1 MVFKAV
7 DGVKAEWVGGLSCIQ
22 KGSMMEL
29 QTLQEALKVEI
40 QVHQQLVAQM
50 KQDPQNADLKKQLH
64 ELQANITALSEKQKK
79 VVEQLRKD
87 LLLKQEQLDLRPPV
101 PAVQPLQPDGK
112 VSAQI
117 PLAHLPQSLIT
128 QQKTVTVTSV
138 LTTKTL
144 PLLLK
149 AATPAIPASVVTQR
163 PTVAMVTTISSMP
176 KPTIMNTDSQNAPL
190 NLQTSGKLAN
200 QGAEAVRV
208 VSRNA
213 VMVRPK
219 LVTPTVAIARRPRPW
234 CPPPALQQPLMLA
247 TQLTAASGP
256 IHQVRI
262 LNGQPHAPAPAGQL
276 ASIVFAAPTAP
287 PTLQVTAVKP
297 RRGTEQKAS
306 ERPPSSPTSPPLP
319 KPRREETPQKL
330 VFMGSLGLV
339 THDYLQEPETRAQAE
354 NDGQSGVQRGS
365 DGAGAQ
371 EECSNLSEHSCPPR
385 APKERSP
392 SQMQQQYGA
401 GSPYPDPAHRQPP
414 DSPPL
419 PHSKVGGPNC
429 PTYPHTLPLP
439 SPRTGEGDI
448 HEDFCA
454 VCRCSGQLLMCDTC
468 SCVYHL
474 DCLDPPLKAIPKGMW
489 ICPKCQDQIVKK
501 EEVVPWPGTLAIVH
515 SYIAYKAAKVEEKQR
530 LLKWSLGAEAGESS
544 WSRRLSILALGLGP
558 AIVKKE
564 EVVPWPGTLAIVH
577 SYIAYKAAKV
587 EEKQRLLKWSSELK
601 QEREQLEQKV
611 KQLSGAITK
620 CMETKNSIL
629 ARQEEMRAS
638 LEKAKDL
645 VHLIR
650 GIQLIQ
656 SEEPAAPPPGIAN
669 GTMGHPGTDANN
681 RDHSESANNA
691 KTIAPEDGTEGPLAG
706 GEEGGGNNNNGK
718 TSELSQRTEPAPV
731 SSTESAK

>member
-219 LVTPTVAIARRPRPW
+219 LVTPTVAIAPAP
-234 CPPPALQQPLMLA
+234 PPMVSAPPALQQPLMLA

-339 THDYLQEPETRAQAE
+339 THDYLQEIQSRRQERKRRTTANPVYSGAAMEPERKKSAVTYLNTPVHQGPRK
-354 NDGQSGVQRGS
+354 RGRPPK
-365 DGAGAQ
+365 
-371 EECSNLSEHSCPPR
+371 CSSSTELGHHTPTPPT
-385 APKERSP
+385 
-392 SQMQQQYGA
+392 
-401 GSPYPDPAHRQPP
+401 GSRP
-414 DSPPL
+414 DSPAPAAL
-419 PHSKVGGPNC
+419 ESGGPNC

-439 SPRTGEGDI
+439 SPRIGEGDI

-489 ICPKCQDQIVKK
+489 ICPKCQDQ
-501 EEVVPWPGTLAIVH
+501 
-515 SYIAYKAAKVEEKQR
+515 
-530 LLKWSLGAEAGESS
+530 
-544 WSRRLSILALGLGP
+544 
-558 AIVKKE
+558 IVKKE

-669 GTMGHPGTDANN
+669 GTMGHPGTDASN

-691 KTIAPEDGTEGPLAG
+691 KIIVPEDGTEGPLAG
-706 GEEGGGNNNNGK
+706 GEEGGGNDNNGK

>member
-219 LVTPTVAIARRPRPW
+219 LVTPTVAIAPAP
-234 CPPPALQQPLMLA
+234 PPMVSAPPALQQPLMLA

-339 THDYLQEPETRAQAE
+339 THDYLQEIQSRRQERKRRTTANPVYSGAAMEPERKKSAVTYLNTPVHQGPRKRANE
-354 NDGQSGVQRGS
+354 DP
-365 DGAGAQ
+365 
-371 EECSNLSEHSCPPR
+371 LS
-385 APKERSP
+385 K
-392 SQMQQQYGA
+392 
-401 GSPYPDPAHRQPP
+401 
-414 DSPPL
+414 
-419 PHSKVGGPNC
+419 
-429 PTYPHTLPLP
+429 
-439 SPRTGEGDI
+439 GDI

-489 ICPKCQDQIVKK
+489 ICPKCQDQ
-501 EEVVPWPGTLAIVH
+501 
-515 SYIAYKAAKVEEKQR
+515 
-530 LLKWSLGAEAGESS
+530 
-544 WSRRLSILALGLGP
+544 
-558 AIVKKE
+558 IVKKE

-669 GTMGHPGTDANN
+669 GTMGHPGTDASN

-691 KTIAPEDGTEGPLAG
+691 KIIVPEDGTEGPLAG
-706 GEEGGGNNNNGK
+706 GEEGGGNDNNGK

>member
-163 PTVAMVTTISSMP
+163 PTVAMVTTISSMA

-219 LVTPTVAIARRPRPW
+219 LVTPTVAIAPAP
-234 CPPPALQQPLMLA
+234 PPMVSAPPALQQPLMLA

-287 PTLQVTAVKP
+287 PDTAGHGCVRSVCVPAVKP

-339 THDYLQEPETRAQAE
+339 THDYLQEIQSRRQERKRRTTANPVYSGAAMEPERKKSAVTYLNTPVHQGPRKRANE
-354 NDGQSGVQRGS
+354 DP
-365 DGAGAQ
+365 
-371 EECSNLSEHSCPPR
+371 LS
-385 APKERSP
+385 K
-392 SQMQQQYGA
+392 
-401 GSPYPDPAHRQPP
+401 
-414 DSPPL
+414 
-419 PHSKVGGPNC
+419 
-429 PTYPHTLPLP
+429 
-439 SPRTGEGDI
+439 GDI

-489 ICPKCQDQIVKK
+489 ICPKCQDQ
-501 EEVVPWPGTLAIVH
+501 
-515 SYIAYKAAKVEEKQR
+515 
-530 LLKWSLGAEAGESS
+530 
-544 WSRRLSILALGLGP
+544 
-558 AIVKKE
+558 IVKKE

>member
-213 VMVRPK
+213 VM
-219 LVTPTVAIARRPRPW
+219 
-234 CPPPALQQPLMLA
+234 
-247 TQLTAASGP
+247 
-256 IHQVRI
+256 
-262 LNGQPHAPAPAGQL
+262 
-276 ASIVFAAPTAP
+276 
-287 PTLQVTAVKP
+287 AVKP

-339 THDYLQEPETRAQAE
+339 THDYLQEIQSRRQERKRRTTANPVYSGAAMEPERKKSAVTYLNTPVHQGPRK
-354 NDGQSGVQRGS
+354 RGRPPK
-365 DGAGAQ
+365 
-371 EECSNLSEHSCPPR
+371 CSSSTELGHHTPTPPT
-385 APKERSP
+385 
-392 SQMQQQYGA
+392 
-401 GSPYPDPAHRQPP
+401 GSRP
-414 DSPPL
+414 DSPAPAAL
-419 PHSKVGGPNC
+419 ESGGPNC

-439 SPRTGEGDI
+439 SPRIGEGDI

-489 ICPKCQDQIVKK
+489 ICPKCQDQ
-501 EEVVPWPGTLAIVH
+501 
-515 SYIAYKAAKVEEKQR
+515 
-530 LLKWSLGAEAGESS
+530 
-544 WSRRLSILALGLGP
+544 
-558 AIVKKE
+558 IVKKE

-669 GTMGHPGTDANN
+669 GTMGHPGTDASN

-691 KTIAPEDGTEGPLAG
+691 KIIVPEDGTEGPLAG
-706 GEEGGGNNNNGK
+706 GEEGGGNDNNGK